1 MVLVGYRYY
10 TESGQRRR
18 VLDNLSIFLF
28 AIAGI
33 STLVGAFYLMVSA
46 ANSKP
51 VRDYNAGRLTGTW
64 TTEVKKPVHPE
75 MKDVEPGTQ
84 LMGVN
89 FQQKTECDLEEYRD
103 LQARIEEL
111 RRELGGE
118 IDDEEDEE
126 DDGGDVVVSRA

>member
-1 MVLVGYRYY
+1 M
-10 TESGQRRR
+10 
-18 VLDNLSIFLF
+18 DNLSIFLF

-33 STLVGAFYLMVSA
+33 STLVGAFYLMASA

-89 FQQKTECDLEEYRD
+89 FQQKTECDLEEYKD
-103 LQARIEEL
+103 LQARIEQL
-111 RRELGGE
+111 RVELGGDLDMNPTDFIE
-118 IDDEEDEE
+118 GDDEEDE
-126 DDGGDVVVSRA
+126 DDGGDVVISRA

>member
-1 MVLVGYRYY
+1 M
-10 TESGQRRR
+10 
-18 VLDNLSIFLF
+18 DNLSIALFLVTSVSLF
-28 AIAGI
+28 A
-33 STLVGAFYLMVSA
+33 GAIWLMYSA

-89 FQQKTECDLEEYRD
+89 FEQKTECDLEEYRD
-103 LQARIEEL
+103 LQARIEAL
-111 RRELGGE
+111 RAELGG
-118 IDDEEDEE
+118 DDEEDEDDE
-126 DDGGDVVVSRA
+126 DDGGDLVVVRQ